1 MAVTPAR
8 PPTFRVHRPSEGV
21 SRSRVIERE
30 NVRLAAQV
38 RRMRRLLEQL
48 QDRAARLEA
57 ENAGLRRR

>member
-1 MAVTPAR
+1 
-8 PPTFRVHRPSEGV
+8 
-21 SRSRVIERE
+21 VIERE